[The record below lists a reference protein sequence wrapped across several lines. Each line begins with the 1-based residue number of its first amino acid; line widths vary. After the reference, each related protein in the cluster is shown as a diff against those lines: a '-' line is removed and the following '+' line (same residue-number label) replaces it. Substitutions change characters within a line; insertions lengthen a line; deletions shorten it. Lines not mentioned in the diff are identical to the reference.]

1 VDGIDR
7 PTPLPCMCG
16 SSDCP
21 CEIETVKFAQSF
33 RYNPSIK
40 ERKEV
45 KKLFDGFDVGWRGWA
60 AF

>member
-1 VDGIDR
+1 
-7 PTPLPCMCG
+7 MCG